1 MKVLSILILS
11 FSLFAAP
18 KKIIVNFFDSKD
30 LTSLLN
36 TSAQSLVAKNVY
48 ELKCQ
53 KMGEYCFDP
62 QVGLY
67 KAGKENEAVQ
77 VKNESVVDPSL
88 KKVRGLG
95 DQGFFNT
102 QLINCDKNNF
112 YDVFCNKGKK
122 SKNIKEYTR
131 SKNEIWID
139 GSGAVKV
146 FDTSKLEKTCKR
158 EDFIKLLKSSCT
170 KNNFYQF
177 YSISNVK
184 KQLGTSSQA
193 CQSSDEKIKIDKLI
207 AWMNSSNANT
217 IHIYLDEFYAQGKF
231 MAYLKTKPNIKVNG
245 IDTKIKLSQMS
256 EQVNE
261 LKRYCN

>member
-1 MKVLSILILS
+1 M
-11 FSLFAAP
+11 SLNIYAVP
-18 KKIIVNFFDSKD
+18 QKIVVHFFDSND
-30 LTSLLN
+30 LTSLLRSSP
-36 TSAQSLVAKNVY
+36 TSIVVKNVY

-77 VKNESVVDPSL
+77 IKNEAVVDQSL

-95 DQGFFNT
+95 DEGFFNS

-122 SKNIKEYTR
+122 SKNTKEYTR
-131 SKNEIWID
+131 IKNEIWID
-139 GSGAVKV
+139 GSSAVKA
-146 FDTSKLEKTCKR
+146 FDTSRVGKGCKR

-170 KNNFYQF
+170 KNNYYQF
-177 YSISNVK
+177 YSISSVK
-184 KQLGTSSQA
+184 KQLGTSGQA
-193 CQSSDEKIKIDKLI
+193 CQTSDEKIKVEKLI
-207 AWMNSSNANT
+207 SWMNSSDANS
-217 IHIYLDEFYAQGKF
+217 IHIYLDEYYAQGKF
-231 MAYLKTKPNIKVNG
+231 MAYLKTKSNIKVKG
-245 IDTKIKLSQMS
+245 IDTKVKLAQMS

-261 LKRYCN
+261 LKQYCN